1 MKKFIYFIE
10 FILIQLLFLLF
21 SILGYKNSSNLG
33 YFIGKFI
40 GPFFRSKSSIKRNL
54 NQAEIKKEN
63 NYDLDLIASN
73 VLGNYGRIFSE
84 YVFMKD
90 FRNEKLQKYITINGT
105 NILNDIIKEQ
115 KRVVFV
121 SGHFNNFELMAMQLD
136 KYGINLTALYRP
148 LNNMFLNKTMEKI
161 RTKFICQKQIKKGRS
176 GMRELVKNFKVGSSI
191 ALMIDQRVREGIN
204 VPFFKKPCSTTSIP
218 AQIVKKYDCEIV
230 PIYIER
236 KKGYHFEMTILQ
248 PMIFDKNSS
257 VEMIT
262 TRLNETLEQMILKNV
277 DQWIWTHNRWQK

>member
-1 MKKFIYFIE
+1 
-10 FILIQLLFLLF
+10 
-21 SILGYKNSSNLG
+21 
-33 YFIGKFI
+33 
-40 GPFFRSKSSIKRNL
+40 
-54 NQAEIKKEN
+54 
-63 NYDLDLIASN
+63 
-73 VLGNYGRIFSE
+73 
-84 YVFMKD
+84 
-90 FRNEKLQKYITINGT
+90 
-105 NILNDIIKEQ
+105 
-115 KRVVFV
+115 
-121 SGHFNNFELMAMQLD
+121 
-136 KYGINLTALYRP
+136 
-148 LNNMFLNKTMEKI
+148 
-161 RTKFICQKQIKKGRS
+161 
-176 GMRELVKNFKVGSSI
+176 
-191 ALMIDQRVREGIN
+191 MIDQRVREGIN

>member
-1 MKKFIYFIE
+1 MKRFIYLIE

-21 SILGYKNSSNLG
+21 SIIGYKNSSNLG
-33 YFIGKFI
+33 YFIGKYI
-40 GPFFRSKSSIKRNL
+40 GPFFRSKSSIKSNL
-54 NQAEIKKEN
+54 KQAEIKNEN
-63 NYDLDLIASN
+63 NYDLIAN
-73 VLGNYGRIFSE
+73 KVLGNYGRIFSE
-84 YVFMKD
+84 YIFMKD

-176 GMRELVKNFKVGSSI
+176 GMRELVKNFKGGSSI

-262 TRLNETLEQMILKNV
+262 TKLNETLEQMILKNV

>member
-1 MKKFIYFIE
+1 MKRLIYLIE

-21 SILGYKNSSNLG
+21 SIIGYKNSSNLG
-33 YFIGKFI
+33 YFIGKYI
-40 GPFFRSKSSIKRNL
+40 GPFFRSKSSIKNNL
-54 NQAEIKKEN
+54 KQAKIKNEN
-63 NYDLDLIASN
+63 NYDLIAN
-73 VLGNYGRIFSE
+73 TVLGNYGRIFSE
-84 YVFMKD
+84 YIFMKD
-90 FRNEKLQKYITINGT
+90 FRNEKLQKYITINGM

-204 VPFFKKPCSTTSIP
+204 VPFFNKPCSTTSIP